1 MYGAL
6 DIDEP
11 LPAAWRSG
19 GSSQQHI
26 VVLAG
31 LSREAREKRLRKYQ
45 LATVGFLVMAVS
57 MGFVATLNSRPL
69 RESLASRGDDTRG
82 GGTGTLSP
90 SAQQQQQQQQ
100 QQQPVPQG
108 KKAKKKAKSKKQKKK
123 N

>member
-57 MGFVATLNSRPL
+57 MGS
-69 RESLASRGDDTRG
+69 
-82 GGTGTLSP
+82 SP
-90 SAQQQQQQQQ
+90 RSTAAPCGSHSHQRR
-100 QQQPVPQG
+100 
-108 KKAKKKAKSKKQKKK
+108 
-123 N
+123 